1 MYKNYLKTVPYHCEQ
16 RNNDKV
22 YKTISKMAEP
32 SKNGVQKV
40 LFLTEVDFRV
50 PLYVRSRVGTKNET
64 NIKPIQ

>member
-1 MYKNYLKTVPYHCEQ
+1 MYRNYYLKTVPYHCEQ

-50 PLYVRSRVGTKNET
+50 PLYVVGSGLKMRQ
-64 NIKPIQ
+64 I